1 MDLQLSN
8 PIISQS
14 VSARSAAATGTKSQS
29 GKSTAATGTDSQR
42 GKLQD
47 AAVAD
52 SASVNFAKYLSQ
64 ALPTKSGRS
73 MPTAVKV
80 PGSKDPISGNESAPA
95 VDGSKSINT
104 SPSTSSALPVIV
116 STDEQKTIRPDARS
130 SQDANNPGIDVS
142 GPILANFMPTQPV
155 PDTKTVSDSESLR
168 LPASLVVTSKPASQN
183 VTAPDTA
190 ARLSADEAEAT
201 PARPASAL
209 QTGHNSIIEATALPE
224 KQAIPATDFNAMSTD
239 RIVATLPATPHR
251 SEAVTVQHLEIPVPL
266 GNHDWNNQLGQRVVW
281 MSSQTNQ
288 TAEIRINPPELGPI
302 ELRLTLDNQQSTQ
315 NATLHFASPHA
326 EVRDAI
332 ENSMPRLRELMANAG
347 ITLGNATVSGESFPR
362 QQMSGQEPS
371 AEKNTAALLSGKSG
385 AIETALPSHST
396 SRGNALLDTF
406 A

>member
-1 MDLQLSN
+1 
-8 PIISQS
+8 
-14 VSARSAAATGTKSQS
+14 
-29 GKSTAATGTDSQR
+29 
-42 GKLQD
+42 
-47 AAVAD
+47 
-52 SASVNFAKYLSQ
+52 
-64 ALPTKSGRS
+64 
-73 MPTAVKV
+73 
-80 PGSKDPISGNESAPA
+80 
-95 VDGSKSINT
+95 
-104 SPSTSSALPVIV
+104 
-116 STDEQKTIRPDARS
+116 
-130 SQDANNPGIDVS
+130 
-142 GPILANFMPTQPV
+142 MPTQPV

-371 AEKNTAALLSGKSG
+371 AEKNTAALLSGKSD
-385 AIETALPSHST
+385 AIEATLPSHST